1 MAECEDV
8 VHLDNV
14 VLRRTLLALLGQLD
28 RALLEEIAG
37 ILAEALGWSI
47 ETTQSEIVRSLR
59 ILEMDHGVRL
69 V

>member
-14 VLRRTLLALLGQLD
+14 VLRRTLLGQLD